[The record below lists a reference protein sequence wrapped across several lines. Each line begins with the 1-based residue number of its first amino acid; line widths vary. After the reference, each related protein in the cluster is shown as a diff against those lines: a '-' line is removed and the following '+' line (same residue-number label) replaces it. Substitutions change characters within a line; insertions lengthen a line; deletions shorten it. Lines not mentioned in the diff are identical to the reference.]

1 MTIEEEKKKIELTD
15 GMTKEV
21 DEEMTKIPDQ

>member
-1 MTIEEEKKKIELTD
+1 MIEEEKKKRIELTD

-21 DEEMTKIPDQ
+21 DKEMTKIPDQ